1 MPSLRFLKAAVAATA
16 WAIATGAAA
25 QAFQPETVGVAT
37 LAPATPHR
45 IYLSDVT
52 IGHIADGKMW
62 VIDGESFNVQG
73 MIATGMAGQTTIAP
87 DRSEIYVATTYFTR
101 LNRGERVDQVDV
113 YDAATLALKK
123 EIAIPPKHA
132 QALPYKGTLRTSS
145 DGRFLFVQNATPAS
159 TVSVV
164 DLKAGQFVE
173 EINTP
178 GCWAV
183 LPSASVPGRFSTICG
198 DGGLLTVTLDDN
210 GRQAE
215 QQRSAPFFDPDNDAV
230 FIAAEALGDRY
241 HFVSFKGRILVANL
255 SGAVATFEEPWSLVS
270 KADAKQGWRPGGY
283 QPIAIHADSGRLFV
297 TMHPKGREGSHKDIA
312 HEIWAFDL
320 GTKKRIA
327 RAPGNNAVSLAVTRG
342 DSGDPTLYAFDP
354 TKAGIVAYRSG
365 AKSLKV
371 LRRGDGLGETPT
383 QIELH

>member
-1 MPSLRFLKAAVAATA
+1 LRAALAGAACA
-16 WAIATGAAA
+16 AIATGAAA

-62 VIDGESFNVQG
+62 VIDGETFNVQG
-73 MIATGMAGQTTIAP
+73 MVATGMAGQTALSP
-87 DRSEIYVATTYFTR
+87 DRREIYVATTYFTR

-113 YDAATLALKK
+113 YDATTLALKQ

-132 QALPYKGTLRTSS
+132 QALPYKGTLRASS

-164 DLKAGQFVE
+164 DLKAGQFVG

-183 LPSASVPGRFSTICG
+183 LPSASVPGRFATICG
-198 DGGLLTVTLDDN
+198 DGTLLTVTLDEA

-215 QQRSAPFFDPDNDAV
+215 QQRSAAFFDPDSDAV
-230 FIAAEALGDRY
+230 FIAAEPIGDRY
-241 HFVSFKGRILVANL
+241 HFVSFKGRILVADIAG
-255 SGAVATFEEPWSLVS
+255 SVARFEEPWSLVS

-283 QPIAIHADSGRLFV
+283 QPIAIHADTGRLFV
-297 TMHPKGREGSHKDIA
+297 SMHPKGREGSHKDIA
-312 HEIWAFDL
+312 HEIWAFDIASR
-320 GTKKRIA
+320 KRIA

-342 DSGDPTLYAFDP
+342 PGAPTLYAFDP

-383 QIELH
+383 QLELH